1 MTRAVVLLVAL
12 LLSAEAGAAD
22 PTTHH
27 TAEIALASSHLRMG
41 DILADLDAESSAI
54 DLGPAPAASG
64 SRVVDREEIVRAFRE
79 HGVEPPRVLPYAV
92 RVVRKMRRLTA
103 REVAELARAGLQ
115 ENLPRGATIADV
127 HGVSVTVPDGWT
139 RATCEVPRPP
149 HKTGSV
155 SSSASLT
162 LYEGEQA
169 LWRLSV
175 PVELNLSQEA
185 TVYDVSRG
193 SRLNLVIRRGLV
205 EVSAAGTAGT
215 DADVGDLVPVVL
227 LPSGRT
233 LSARLEDK
241 DHALLLGTP

>member
-1 MTRAVVLLVAL
+1 MRRAAVLFVTL
-12 LLSAEAGAAD
+12 LLAAEVKAAD
-22 PTTHH
+22 PTARP
-27 TAEIALASSHLRMG
+27 TAEIRIASSHVRMG
-41 DILADLDAESSAI
+41 DILADLDAEASAI

-64 SRVVDREEIVRAFRE
+64 SRVVDREEIVRAFHE

-92 RVVRKMRRLTA
+92 RIVRKMRRLTG
-103 REVAELARAGLQ
+103 REVADLARTALQ
-115 ENLPRGATIADV
+115 ENLPRGTTIADV
-127 HGVSVTVPDGWT
+127 HGVGVSVPDGWT
-139 RATCEVPRPP
+139 RATCDVPRPP

-162 LYEGEQA
+162 LYEGDQA

-175 PVELNLSQEA
+175 PVDLTLSQEA
-185 TVYDVSRG
+185 TLYDVSRG
-193 SRLNLVIRRGLV
+193 SRLNLVIRRGFV
-205 EVSAAGTAGT
+205 EVSAAGTAGA

-241 DHALLLGTP
+241 DHALLMGAP